1 MICRRRNDQ
10 DHPGKWEFPGGKV
23 EDGETPRRALSR
35 ELHEEL
41 GIQVEPGREITR
53 YRYQYP
59 GRKEIELLFFRVEGV
74 EADIDAGQFA
84 EIRWEPVG
92 RLPWFDFLAG
102 DVDFVKALA
111 RGDFEL

>member
-74 EADIDAGQFA
+74 EADIDAG
-84 EIRWEPVG
+84 
-92 RLPWFDFLAG
+92 
-102 DVDFVKALA
+102 
-111 RGDFEL
+111 